1 MVLPF
6 FRRDMV
12 LYLVGT
18 LPCKVGQAQVVAQ
31 VLLPF
36 VRGQVTAVP
45 TAGPCWFV
53 VATVPAVEVMFR
65 CVEALEALDAVAD
78 QPWSL
83 VAQVPQ
89 MAAV

>member
-1 MVLPF
+1 
-6 FRRDMV
+6 
-12 LYLVGT
+12 
-18 LPCKVGQAQVVAQ
+18 
-31 VLLPF
+31 
-36 VRGQVTAVP
+36 
-45 TAGPCWFV
+45 
-53 VATVPAVEVMFR
+53 VMFR